1 MRIALLIVTIVSLQT
16 AAYAQPSAENLYTE
30 GQAAYDRAD
39 YKTAVDKWQ
48 ASYDLSKESGLLFN
62 LAQAKRLARDCV
74 GAIVTYRSYI
84 AFDTDETAA
93 EQHKLAKD
101 LVHEL
106 ETACPEQKPAV
117 IPPPKVV
124 AEPKAGA
131 GLNSAPP
138 LTDRKSDGPQSG
150 RTWKV
155 AGLMTGGVGVVTIAI
170 GLGLGH
176 HGASLGDEVTAACKV
191 SCDWEVQKD
200 KEARGTRA
208 VVIGK
213 VLDGVGVAAIAGG
226 AIFYYLGVRQET
238 LTVAPATSGS
248 GGVISW
254 SGSW

>member
-1 MRIALLIVTIVSLQT
+1 MRIALLIVALVSLQT

-62 LAQAKRLARDCV
+62 LAQAKRLAGDCT
-74 GAIVTYRSYI
+74 GAIATYRSFI
-84 AFDTDETAA
+84 ATDADETSA

-106 ETACPEQKPAV
+106 EATCPEQKPVV
-117 IPPPKVV
+117 IPLPKLS
-124 AEPKAGA
+124 ADPNAGA
-131 GLNSAPP
+131 ELNPVPDRP
-138 LTDRKSDGPQSG
+138 LEDSQSG
-150 RTWKV
+150 RTWRI
-155 AGLMTGGVGVVTIAI
+155 AGLVTGGVGVVTFAI

-176 HGASLGDEVTAACKV
+176 HGASLGDEVTAACAT
-191 SCDWEVQKD
+191 SCNWEVQKD
-200 KEARGTRA
+200 KEARGKREVA
-208 VVIGK
+208 IGK

-226 AIFYYLGVRQET
+226 AIFYYLGIRQET
-238 LTVAPATSGS
+238 ITVAPATSGN